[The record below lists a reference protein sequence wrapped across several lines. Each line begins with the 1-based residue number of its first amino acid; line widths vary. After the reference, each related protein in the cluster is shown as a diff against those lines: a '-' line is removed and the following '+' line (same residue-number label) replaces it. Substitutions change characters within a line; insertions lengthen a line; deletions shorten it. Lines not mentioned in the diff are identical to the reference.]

1 MKIKKVKIMKKKNRT
16 FKLNMLH
23 LKTILKMRNQ
33 NKFKR
38 ISLLSKRGPNQKLH
52 QRKKIKQYQ

>member
-1 MKIKKVKIMKKKNRT
+1 MKMMIKKVKIKKKNNRML
-16 FKLNMLH
+16 KLNMLH

-38 ISLLSKRGPNQKLH
+38 I
-52 QRKKIKQYQ
+52 